1 MPSQHSKNYPTR
13 LVNYYY
19 ALLPFLSSDSPAGQ
33 RAAFMKR
40 YSHEQALREPSD
52 SADGTKTLCTK
63 KSIDSYQPMPI
74 ALDDVTVGY
83 GSGILTRARSAS
95 PHPRGRRAR
104 QHFAQS
110 SIAYCRGQRS
120 SRRARLFYSGER

>member
-13 LVNYYY
+13 LVNYYHVSS
-19 ALLPFLSSDSPAGQ
+19 PFLSSDSPAGQ

-40 YSHEQALREPSD
+40 YSHEQALRVPSD
-52 SADGTKTLCTK
+52 SADATKTLRTK

-74 ALDDVTVGY
+74 ALDDITVGY

-95 PHPRGRRAR
+95 PHPRGRRPR
-104 QHFAQS
+104 QHFS
-110 SIAYCRGQRS
+110 HNS
-120 SRRARLFYSGER
+120 